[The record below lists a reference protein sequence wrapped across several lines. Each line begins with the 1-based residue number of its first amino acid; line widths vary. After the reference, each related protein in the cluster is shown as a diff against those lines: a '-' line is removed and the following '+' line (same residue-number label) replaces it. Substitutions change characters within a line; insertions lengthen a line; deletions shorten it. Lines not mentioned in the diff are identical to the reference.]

1 MLLHSTGSSKGSY
14 INSHYII
21 DNKEKAIKE
30 ANWQNWKKKKGKY
43 ALAKHDDK
51 SGWFFNKF

>member
-1 MLLHSTGSSKGSY
+1 MQNKSNTIQITLMLLDSTGSSKGSY

-30 ANWQNWKKKKGKY
+30 AN
-43 ALAKHDDK
+43 
-51 SGWFFNKF
+51 

>member
-1 MLLHSTGSSKGSY
+1 MTLMLLDSTGISKGSY

-30 ANWQNWKKKKGKY
+30 AN
-43 ALAKHDDK
+43 
-51 SGWFFNKF
+51 